1 MENENFFK
9 KNLLNIAIGLIL
21 LNIII
26 GAWQFYSINNALKA
40 NKRFI
45 EEVAVKTNKLDETV
59 DPIKLQTMMLVI
71 EKHEEQIDR
80 LRKSLNQLAGINNHK
95 SRVKPI
101 RDGTVK

>member
-9 KNLLNIAIGLIL
+9 KNLLNIAIALIVINL
-21 LNIII
+21 LISVWLVNNI
-26 GAWQFYSINNALKA
+26 YA
-40 NKRFI
+40 NKRSI
-45 EEVAVKTNKLDETV
+45 EEVVVKTNKLDKTV

-80 LRKSLNQLAGINNHK
+80 LKKSLNQLAGIK

-101 RDGTVK
+101 RDGTAK

>member
-9 KNLLNIAIGLIL
+9 KNLLNIAIALIVINL
-21 LNIII
+21 LISVWLVNNI
-26 GAWQFYSINNALKA
+26 YA
-40 NKRFI
+40 NKRSI
-45 EEVAVKTNKLDETV
+45 EEVVVKTDKLDKTV

-80 LRKSLNQLAGINNHK
+80 LKKSLNQLAGIK

-101 RDGTVK
+101 RDGTAR